1 MAIFPTEERSVYNME
16 NNKLQPLS
24 EIEKRQAEEHHGL
37 VYSFLHRHG
46 YSIEEFY
53 NIAIFGYLKGIQTYN
68 RREDLKEKY
77 QLAFICKQ
85 YMRAEIKDH
94 FRVQNAQKRKPTE
107 TIISLDAEYSEL
119 EDTSP
124 RCNLYDCVGGKSVE
138 DELLESELLE
148 EVLENLSEVQRDILK
163 LKLEGYSNKE
173 VYLSLEIPTST
184 YYKELDRIKVVFKGL
199 VG

>member
-1 MAIFPTEERSVYNME
+1 MIL
-16 NNKLQPLS
+16 KLIGDKPKYFLQNFRLS
-24 EIEKRQAEEHHGL
+24 ENVLDKNIHGFTIDEL
-37 VYSFLHRHG
+37 K
-46 YSIEEFY
+46 SI
-53 NIAIFGYLKGIQTYN
+53 Q
-68 RREDLKEKY
+68 RDLKEKY
-77 QLAFICKQ
+77 QLAFICEQ

-107 TIISLDAEYSEL
+107 TIISLDANHTET
-119 EDTSP
+119 D
-124 RCNLYDCVGGKSVE
+124 NLYNLVGGKTVE
-138 DELLESELLE
+138 DELLESELLQ

-173 VYLSLEIPTST
+173 VHLSLEIPTST

>member
-1 MAIFPTEERSVYNME
+1 ME
-16 NNKLQPLS
+16 NKLQPLS
-24 EIEKRQAEEHHGL
+24 EPEKRQAEENHGL

-53 NIAIFGYLKGIQTYN
+53 NICIFGYLKGIQTYN
-68 RREDLKEKY
+68 RNKDLREKY
-77 QLAFICKQ
+77 LLAFICEQ

-107 TIISLDAEYSEL
+107 TIISFDANYSETESL
-119 EDTSP
+119 Y
-124 RCNLYDCVGGKSVE
+124 NLVGGKYVE
-138 DELLESELLE
+138 DELMETELLKE
-148 EVLENLSEVQRDILK
+148 ISEKLSEVQRNILK

-173 VYLSLEIPTST
+173 VHLSLEIPVST
-184 YYKELDRIKVVFKGL
+184 YYKELDRIKVIFEGL

>member
-1 MAIFPTEERSVYNME
+1 ME
-16 NNKLQPLS
+16 NNRLQPLNDV
-24 EIEKRQAEEHHGL
+24 EKRMSEEHHGL

-53 NIAIFGYLKGIQTYN
+53 NICIFGYLKAIQTYN
-68 RREDLKEKY
+68 RREDLRKKY
-77 QLAFICKQ
+77 QLAFICEQ
-85 YMRAEIKDH
+85 YMRAEVKDH

-107 TIISLDAEYSEL
+107 IILSLDAEYSEL
-119 EDTSP
+119 EDSST
-124 RCNLYDCVGGKSVE
+124 RGNLYNCVGGKSVE
-138 DELLESELLE
+138 DELMESELIE

-163 LKLEGYSNKE
+163 LKLEGFSNKE

-184 YYKELDRIKVVFKGL
+184 YYKELDRIKVIFKGL